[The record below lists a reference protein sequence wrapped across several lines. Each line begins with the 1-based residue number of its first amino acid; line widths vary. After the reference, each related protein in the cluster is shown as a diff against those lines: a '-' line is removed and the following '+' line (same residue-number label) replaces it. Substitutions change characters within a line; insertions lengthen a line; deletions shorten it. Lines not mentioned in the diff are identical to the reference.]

1 MLHRP
6 RRLRTS
12 PILREL
18 VAETRLSKDM
28 FIYPYFVAKGKNKVE
43 AIEAMP
49 GINRFSIDSLIP
61 DVEKGL
67 STGVNKILLFGVGE
81 EKSIDAHTS
90 HDEHSVVADAVR
102 ELKKKFGNDLFIITD
117 VCLCAYTTHGHCGI
131 ASPPAPL
138 QRRGEDILY
147 IDNDLSL
154 PILARMALAHA
165 QAGADMV
172 APSDMMDGRVAAI
185 RNLLDGNGFV
195 HTPVMSYSAKFASA
209 YYGPFREAADSA
221 PGKGDRKSYQMDF
234 RNGREALREAKLDE
248 DEGADI
254 IMVKPALAYLDVIKT
269 VRENTLLPVA
279 CYNVSAEYS
288 MVKAAAK
295 AGYIDEQRI
304 TMENMYAFAR
314 AGADI
319 IISYHT
325 REIFEKGWL

>member
-1 MLHRP
+1 M
-6 RRLRTS
+6 
-12 PILREL
+12 
-18 VAETRLSKDM
+18 
-28 FIYPYFVAKGKNKVE
+28 
-43 AIEAMP
+43 
-49 GINRFSIDSLIP
+49 
-61 DVEKGL
+61 
-67 STGVNKILLFGVGE
+67 FGVGE
-81 EKSIDAHTS
+81 EKSEDAHS
-90 HDEHSVVADAVR
+90 AHDAHSVVADAVR
-102 ELKKKFGNDLFIITD
+102 ELKKKFGKDLFIVTD
-117 VCLCAYTTHGHCGI
+117 VCLCAYTTHGHCGL

-138 QRRGEDILY
+138 QRRGEEILY

-185 RNLLDGNGFV
+185 RNLLDESGFV
-195 HTPVMSYSAKFASA
+195 NTPIMSYSTKFASA

-234 RNGREALREAKLDE
+234 RNAREALREAQLDE

-254 IMVKPALAYLDVIKT
+254 VMVKPASAYLDVIKT
-269 VRENTLLPVA
+269 VRESTLLPVA

-304 TMENMYAFAR
+304 TMENMFAFAR

>member
-1 MLHRP
+1 M
-6 RRLRTS
+6 
-12 PILREL
+12 REL
-18 VAETRLSKDM
+18 IAETTIRKDM
-28 FIYPYFVAKGKNKVE
+28 FIYPYFVTKGKNKTE
-43 AIEAMP
+43 SIDAMP
-49 GINRFSIDSLIP
+49 GISRFSIDALLI

-67 STGVNKILLFGVGE
+67 KAGVTKILLFGVGE
-81 EKSIDAHTS
+81 EKSEDAHFS

-102 ELKKKFGNDLFIITD
+102 ELKKKFGSELFIVTD

-131 ASPPAPL
+131 L
-138 QRRGEDILY
+138 HDDY
-147 IDNDLSL
+147 VDNAATL
-154 PILARMALAHA
+154 PVLAQMALTHA
-165 QAGADMV
+165 EAGADMV

-185 RNLLDGNGFV
+185 RNLLDANGFV
-195 HTPVMSYSAKFASA
+195 KTAIMSYSTKFASA

-221 PGKGDRKSYQMDF
+221 PGKGDRKTYQMDY
-234 RNGREALREAKLDE
+234 RNAREALREAKMDE

-254 IMVKPALAYLDVIKT
+254 VMVKPALAYLDVIKT
-269 VRENTLLPVA
+269 VRQNTLLPVA

-295 AGYIDEQRI
+295 LGYIDEQKI
-304 TMENMYAFAR
+304 TMENMFAFSR

>member
-1 MLHRP
+1 MLTRP

-12 PILREL
+12 PIIREL
-18 VAETRLSKDM
+18 VAETRLSANM
-28 FIYPYFVAKGKNKVE
+28 FIYPYFVTKGKNKIE

-49 GINRFSIDSLIP
+49 GISRFSIDQLIP

-67 STGVNKILLFGVGE
+67 KAGVNKILLFGVGE
-81 EKSIDAHTS
+81 EKSEDAHS
-90 HDEHSVVADAVR
+90 AHDAHSVVADAVR
-102 ELKKKFGNDLFIITD
+102 ELKKKFGKDLFIVTD
-117 VCLCAYTTHGHCGI
+117 VCLCAYTTHGHCGM
-131 ASPPAPL
+131 L
-138 QRRGEDILY
+138 HGDY
-147 IDNDLSL
+147 VDNDSSL
-154 PILARMALAHA
+154 LVLAQMALAHA

-185 RNLLDGNGFV
+185 RNLLDDSDFV
-195 HTPVMSYSAKFASA
+195 NTPIMSYSTKFASA

-234 RNGREALREAKLDE
+234 RNGREALREAQLDE

-254 IMVKPALAYLDVIKT
+254 VMVKPALAYLDVIKT
-269 VRENTLLPVA
+269 VRESTLLPVA

-325 REIFEKGWL
+325 REILEKGWM